1 MYVILDIETTGGK
14 YNEEGITEIAAYK
27 FDGHEIVDQ
36 LITLVNPEK
45 EIQPFVVRL
54 TGINNGMLKNAP
66 KFHEIAKRIV
76 EFTED
81 AIMVAHN
88 ANFDYRILKTEFR
101 RLGFDFK
108 RETLCTVEL
117 TKKLIPDLESY
128 SLGKLCKILCIP
140 VSNRHRAEGDALAT
154 VKLFKLLIDKDV
166 DKEIIKSNIKQGVE
180 KELPSKLQSILDD
193 VPSKTGVF
201 YAHKENGDILYIGEG
216 KNMKRSVNKLF
227 LKTSKKGKLL
237 QESLSS
243 VSYEETG
250 NDLIGKLKYY
260 NELMINKPNFNFY
273 FPKKVGATA
282 LSNPNLLIIDKGR
295 HTGEKS
301 VVLVENDK
309 LLGYCFVDLA
319 YQIEHIEVLKSLL
332 TPIKN
337 SQMNRHVFKT
347 YLQKNKVEKIVRF

>member
-27 FDGHEIVDQ
+27 FDGHEIIDQ

-45 EIQPFVVRL
+45 EIQPFVIRL

-66 KFHEIAKRIV
+66 KFHEIAKRLI
-76 EFTED
+76 ELTTD
-81 AIMVAHN
+81 CIIVAHN
-88 ANFDYRILKTEFR
+88 ASFDYRILKTEFR
-101 RLGFDFK
+101 RLGYDFQ

-128 SLGKLCKILCIP
+128 SLGKLCKTLCIP

-154 VKLFKLLIDKDV
+154 IKLFKLLIDKDTN
-166 DKEIIKSNIKQGVE
+166 KEIIKSNIKQGVA
-180 KELPSKLQSILDD
+180 KELSSKLQTILDD
-193 VPSKTGVF
+193 IPSKTGVF

-216 KNMKRSVNKLF
+216 KDLKRSVNKLF

-237 QESLSS
+237 QDAIIS
-243 VSYEETG
+243 VTYEETG
-250 NDLIGKLKYY
+250 NNLIGKLKYS
-260 NELMINKPNFNFY
+260 NELLINQPKFNFY
-273 FPKKVGATA
+273 YPNKTA
-282 LSNPNLLIIDKGR
+282 STTFSNPNLIIVDKGR

-301 VVLVENDK
+301 VILVEENK

-319 YQIEHIEVLKSLL
+319 YQIEHIDVLKSLL
-332 TPIKN
+332 TPVENNLANRFIFKN
-337 SQMNRHVFKT
+337 
-347 YLQKNKVEKIVRF
+347 YLQKNKVEKIIRF

>member
-14 YNEEGITEIAAYK
+14 FNEEGITEIAAYK

-66 KFHEIAKRIV
+66 KFHEIAKRLV
-76 EFTED
+76 ELTED
-81 AIMVAHN
+81 SIIVAHN
-88 ANFDYRILKTEFR
+88 ASFDYRILKTEFR

-117 TKKLIPDLESY
+117 AKKLIPDLESY
-128 SLGKLCKILCIP
+128 SLGKLCKTLCIP
-140 VSNRHRAEGDALAT
+140 MSNRHRAEGDALAT

-180 KELPSKLQSILDD
+180 KELSSKLQNILDE
-193 VPSKTGVF
+193 VPSETGVF

-216 KNMKRSVNKLF
+216 KNMKKSVNKLF

-237 QESLSS
+237 QNSIAS
-243 VSYEETG
+243 VTYEETG
-250 NDLIGKLKYY
+250 NGLVSKLKFY
-260 NELMINKPNFNFY
+260 NELMVNKPKFNFY
-273 FPKKVGATA
+273 MPKKVDTTSF
-282 LSNPNLLIIDKGR
+282 SNPNLMIIDKGR
-295 HTGEKS
+295 NTTEKS
-301 VVLVENDK
+301 VVLVENDI

-319 YQIEHIEVLKSLL
+319 YQIEHTEVLKSLL
-332 TPIKN
+332 TPIEN
-337 SQMNRHVFKT
+337 NLMNRHVFKS
-347 YLQKNKVEKIVRF
+347 YLQKNKVEKIIRF